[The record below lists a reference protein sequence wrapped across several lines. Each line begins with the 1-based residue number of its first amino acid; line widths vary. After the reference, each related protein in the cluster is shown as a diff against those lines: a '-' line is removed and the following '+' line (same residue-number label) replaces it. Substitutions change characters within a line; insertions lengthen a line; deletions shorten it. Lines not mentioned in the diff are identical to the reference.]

1 MNRPFVVFAPT
12 LAAARKAAA
21 RFPAAAAAAPR
32 ATRALAAAL
41 SSGSPVLV
49 VDPARPNARWKA
61 EKRRILLPA
70 APALLRDAIGGISSI
85 EPSGGPGAAGGP
97 ARAHWIPG
105 DLTDRRAAA
114 ILKDAPVPTLWIVE
128 DFRRVRISALVAGR
142 LDRAGVRLAAF
153 RALAR
158 APAPRT
164 RSGTKGKIPG

>member
-1 MNRPFVVFAPT
+1 VKPPFVVLAPT
-12 LAAARKAAA
+12 LAAAKKMAA
-21 RFPAAAAAAPR
+21 RFPGAAAAAPR

-49 VDPARPNARWKA
+49 ADPARPDARWKA
-61 EKRRILLPA
+61 EKRRILLPS
-70 APALLRDAIGGISSI
+70 APELLRDAIGGIASI
-85 EPSGGPGAAGGP
+85 EPSGGPPASGGP

-114 ILKDAPVPTLWIVE
+114 ILRDAPDPALWIVE
-128 DFRRVRISALVAGR
+128 DFRRVRISPSVRDR

-158 APAPRT
+158 APISRA
-164 RSGTKGKIPG
+164 RSKTKGKMAK